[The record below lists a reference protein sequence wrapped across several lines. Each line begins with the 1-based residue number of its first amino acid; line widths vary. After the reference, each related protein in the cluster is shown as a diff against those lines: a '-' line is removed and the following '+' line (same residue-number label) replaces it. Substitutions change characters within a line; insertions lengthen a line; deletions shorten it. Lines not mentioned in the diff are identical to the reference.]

1 MSITKHL
8 LAVALGAC
16 LAAQVS
22 AQESLLDVYERALMN
37 DPAIREAEATYL
49 ATAEVKPQARSALLP
64 SLNLG
69 AQRRHTF
76 TDIQGSGVTDPVTGQ
91 AAGRQ
96 QRQLDA
102 QGYSVTL
109 TQSVF
114 NWSQLKTLKQADK
127 QVVQAETTYRAAEQ
141 DLIVRVATA
150 YFAVLGAE
158 DNLASAVAQ
167 RDSVSRQLEQAQ
179 RRFEVGLIAIT
190 DVQQSQAGYDDSV
203 AAEIEAQR
211 LLSTAYEQLREIIG
225 EILQDLAAPVDE
237 LPLLTPDPANEDE
250 WVRAALESNLTLQS
264 SRLATDIAGDQI
276 DIERGN
282 RLPELTLQAQYTDDT
297 QDLVSTLFN
306 ATFPDGRPIPSTQ
319 LPQGDSWTL
328 SLQFPIFTGGL
339 NRSRIQQSVYRHRGA
354 QQTLERVARQTERQT
369 RDAYLGVISEIARV
383 RALRQSV
390 ESNRTALRAT
400 EAGFEVG
407 TQTTVDVLA
416 AQRLLRQAET
426 AYSRSRY
433 DYMLNLLRLKQAA
446 GNLTEADVQQIDGW
460 LQQ

>member
-16 LAAQVS
+16 LTAKVS
-22 AQESLLDVYERALMN
+22 AQDSLLDVYQRALMN
-37 DPAIREAEATYL
+37 DPAIREAELTYL
-49 ATAEVKPQARSALLP
+49 ATAEVKPQARSTLLP
-64 SLNLG
+64 NLSFG
-69 AQRRHTF
+69 ASRFHQYQNTEIR
-76 TDIQGSGVTDPVTGQ
+76 SGATDPITGLPL
-91 AAGRQ
+91 GSRNVLETDSTGW
-96 QRQLDA
+96 R
-102 QGYSVTL
+102 VTL
-109 TQSVF
+109 TQNVF
-114 NWSQLKTLKQADK
+114 DWSQYKTLQ
-127 QVVQAETTYRAAEQ
+127 QAEKRVVRAETDYRVAQQ

-190 DVQQSQAGYDDSV
+190 DVQQSQAGYDDAV
-203 AAEIEAQR
+203 AAEIETQR

-225 EILQDLAAPVDE
+225 EIVQDLASPTDE

-250 WVRAALESNLTLQS
+250 WVRVALDSNLSLQS
-264 SRLATDIAGDQI
+264 SRLAAEVANDQI
-276 DIERGN
+276 KIEKGN
-282 RLPELTLQAQYTDDT
+282 RLPSLTFQANYNEDD
-297 QDLVSTLFN
+297 QSRVQTLFRQLVEQ
-306 ATFPDGRPIPSTQ
+306 TPSTQ
-319 LPQGDSWTL
+319 LPQGRSWRFDLT
-328 SLQFPIFTGGL
+328 FPIYAGGL
-339 NRSRIQQSVYRHRGA
+339 NNSRIDQSVLQHRA
-354 QQTLERVARQTERQT
+354 AEQTLERIARQTERQT

-416 AQRLLRQAET
+416 AQRQLRQAET
-426 AYSRSRY
+426 SYSRSRY
-433 DYMLNLLRLKQAA
+433 DYLLNLLQLKRAA
-446 GNLTEADVQQIDGW
+446 GNLTEADVEQIDGW

>member
-8 LAVALGAC
+8 LALALGAC
-16 LAAQVS
+16 LTAQAS
-22 AQESLLDVYERALMN
+22 AQESLIDVYQRALTN

-49 ATAEVKPQARSALLP
+49 ATAEVKPQAFSLLLP
-64 SLNLG
+64 TLTLG
-69 AQRRHTF
+69 VNRQHQYNDTEIR
-76 TDIQGSGVTDPVTGQ
+76 SGATDPITGLPI
-91 AAGRQ
+91 GSRQ
-96 QRQLDA
+96 TLESDSE
-102 QGYSVTL
+102 GYRVTL

-114 NWSQLKTLKQADK
+114 DWSNYKTLQ
-127 QVVQAETTYRAAEQ
+127 QAEKRVVRAETDFRAAQQE
-141 DLIVRVATA
+141 LILRVATA

-167 RDSVSRQLEQAQ
+167 RDAVSRQLEQAQ

-190 DVQQSQAGYDDSV
+190 DVQQSQAGYDDAV
-203 AAEIEAQR
+203 AAEIEQQR

-225 EILQDLAAPVDE
+225 EIVRDLASPTDE
-237 LPLLTPDPANEDE
+237 LPLLTPDPASEDE
-250 WVRAALESNLTLQS
+250 WVRAALDSNLALQS
-264 SRLATDIAGDQI
+264 SRLAAEVANDQI
-276 DIERGN
+276 KIEKGN
-282 RLPELTLQAQYTDDT
+282 RLPSLSLTANYNDDEQT
-297 QDLVSTLFN
+297 RVQTLFRQLVE
-306 ATFPDGRPIPSTQ
+306 TTPSTQ
-319 LPQGDSWTL
+319 LPQGRSWNL
-328 SLQFPIFTGGL
+328 SLTFPIYTGGL
-339 NRSRIQQSVYRHRGA
+339 NRSRIQQSVLQHRVA
-354 QQTLERVARQTERQT
+354 SETLERIARQTERQT

-416 AQRLLRQAET
+416 AQRLLRVAET
-426 AYSRSRY
+426 NYSRSRY

-446 GNLTEADVQQIDGW
+446 GNLTEMDVAQIDGW

>member
-8 LAVALGAC
+8 LAIALGAC
-16 LAAQVS
+16 LTAQVS
-22 AQESLLDVYERALMN
+22 AQESLVEVYQRALMS
-37 DPAIREAEATYL
+37 DPAIREAEANYL
-49 ATAEVKPQARSALLP
+49 ATAEVKPQARSQLLP
-64 SLNLG
+64 SLTFG
-69 AQRRHTF
+69 ANRSHTF
-76 TDIQGSGVTDPVTGQ
+76 NDTDIRSGTTDPITGLPI
-91 AAGRQ
+91 GSRQ
-96 QRQLDA
+96 TSEQDST
-102 QGYSVTL
+102 GYRISL

-114 NWSQLKTLKQADK
+114 DWTRYKTLQQADK
-127 QVVQAETTYRAAEQ
+127 QVVQAETNYHAAEQ

-167 RDSVSRQLEQAQ
+167 RDSVSRQLEQAN

-190 DVQQSQAGYDDSV
+190 DVQQSRAGYDDAV
-203 AAEIEAQR
+203 AAEIETQR

-225 EILQDLAAPVDE
+225 EIVQDLASPTDE

-250 WVRAALESNLTLQS
+250 WVRAALASNLTLQS
-264 SRLATDIAGDQI
+264 SRLAADVANDEIAIQKGSRLPTLNLTANYNDDEQNSVQTLFRSLV
-276 DIERGN
+276 EVTPST
-282 RLPELTLQAQYTDDT
+282 RLPEGRSWNLQ
-297 QDLVSTLFN
+297 L
-306 ATFPDGRPIPSTQ
+306 TFPIY
-319 LPQGDSWTL
+319 
-328 SLQFPIFTGGL
+328 TGGL
-339 NRSRIQQSVYRHRGA
+339 TNSRIDQSVLRHRVA
-354 QQTLERVARQTERQT
+354 QNTLERIARQTERQT

-400 EAGFEVG
+400 EAGFDVG

-416 AQRLLRQAET
+416 AQRLLRVAET
-426 AYSRSRY
+426 NYSRSRY

-446 GNLTEADVQQIDGW
+446 GNLTEVDVQQIDGW

>member
-8 LAVALGAC
+8 LALALGAC
-16 LAAQVS
+16 LTTQVS
-22 AQESLLDVYERALMN
+22 AQESLIDVYQRALMS

-49 ATAEVKPQARSALLP
+49 ATAEVKPQARAQLLP
-64 SLNLG
+64 SLTLG
-69 AQRRHTF
+69 INRSHSYNDTEF
-76 TDIQGSGVTDPVTGQ
+76 PIQGDEDPISGGLLGRRQISEQYATGY
-91 AAGRQ
+91 RV
-96 QRQLDA
+96 
-102 QGYSVTL
+102 SL

-114 NWSQLKTLKQADK
+114 DWARYKTLQQADK
-127 QVVQAETTYRAAEQ
+127 QVVQAETNYRAAEQ
-141 DLIVRVATA
+141 DLIIRVATA

-190 DVQQSQAGYDDSV
+190 DVQQSQAGYDDAV
-203 AAEIEAQR
+203 ALEIETQR
-211 LLSTAYEQLREIIG
+211 ALSTAYEQLREIIG
-225 EILQDLAAPVDE
+225 EIVQDLASPTDE

-250 WVRAALESNLTLQS
+250 WVRAALDANLALQS
-264 SRLATDIAGDQI
+264 SRLAADVANDQI
-276 DIERGN
+276 AIAKGSRLPTLSLSASYNDDEQNGVQTLFRNVITETPST
-282 RLPELTLQAQYTDDT
+282 RLPEGRSWNLAL
-297 QDLVSTLFN
+297 
-306 ATFPDGRPIPSTQ
+306 TFPIY
-319 LPQGDSWTL
+319 
-328 SLQFPIFTGGL
+328 TGGL
-339 NRSRIQQSVYRHRGA
+339 TSSRIDQAVLRHRVA
-354 QQTLERVARQTERQT
+354 QNTLERIARQTERQT

-416 AQRLLRQAET
+416 AQRLLRVAET
-426 AYSRSRY
+426 NYSRSRY

-446 GNLTEADVQQIDGW
+446 GNLTEVDVMQIDGW